1 MASHDGVVV
10 LLVLVVVLLLFLVVV
25 VAVVEVALLFHCIMF
40 SRLHSSD
47 ASNLVGTIP
56 QRASRKSL
64 GCTSRIMIGTRSMM
78 RSRDEL
84 LQMLAKHSMHAST
97 LSEPHG
103 YGWLRMSEDRWCRAH
118 ERDIDDHIIMMIMRV
133 VGGAIFIFRHNV
145 NGVAR
150 TKIWRLNPGKKG
162 GRVMG

>member
-1 MASHDGVVV
+1 MPCHGNCYRAWRKIRCATLMKKKRNLHHGHNDNHQKQQQHNDQHQQDNNTIMRGHARRDR
-10 LLVLVVVLLLFLVVV
+10 LYKAFY
-25 VAVVEVALLFHCIMF
+25 VARAQVALLFHCIMF

-64 GCTSRIMIGTRSMM
+64 GCPSRIMIGTRSMM

-103 YGWLRMSEDRWCRAH
+103 YGWLNCR
-118 ERDIDDHIIMMIMRV
+118 RF
-133 VGGAIFIFRHNV
+133 GA
-145 NGVAR
+145 A
-150 TKIWRLNPGKKG
+150 T
-162 GRVMG
+162 